1 MRPLTVSAGTAALDD
16 SEGLA
21 MELTVSETGGKALL
35 KWIVDLPWTRV
46 AIWLTVGLVAA
57 QLKDFFGVS
66 CPGLP
71 LMYHVSS
78 SVWGQRPC

>member
-1 MRPLTVSAGTAALDD
+1 MPPVTASAGTAALDE
-16 SEGLA
+16 SEGLGV
-21 MELTVSETGGKALL
+21 ELVVSETGGKALL

-66 CPGLP
+66 CPGP
-71 LMYHVSS
+71 
-78 SVWGQRPC
+78 R

>member
-1 MRPLTVSAGTAALDD
+1 MPAVTVSAGTAALNE
-16 SEGLA
+16 SEGSA
-21 MELTVSETGGKALL
+21 VELTVSETGGKALL

-66 CPGLP
+66 CPALP
-71 LMYHVSS
+71 QV
-78 SVWGQRPC
+78 

>member
-16 SEGLA
+16 SDGLA
-21 MELTVSETGGKALL
+21 MELTVPETGGKALL

-66 CPGLP
+66 CPEPP
-71 LMYHVSS
+71 LMYHLSS
-78 SVWGQRPC
+78 SVWG